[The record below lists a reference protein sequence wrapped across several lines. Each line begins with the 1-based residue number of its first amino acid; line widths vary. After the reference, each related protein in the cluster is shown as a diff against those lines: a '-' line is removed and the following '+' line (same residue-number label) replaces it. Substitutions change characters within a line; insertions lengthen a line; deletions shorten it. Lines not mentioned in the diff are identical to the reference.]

1 VTSTKTRR
9 KSKPCTICHHRDV
22 ALIEQAHCAGVSGD
36 AIAAKYGVSR
46 DAVYRHCRNHIS
58 DETRASYVADVPI
71 REMAAKAA
79 ASAGS
84 ILDYLE
90 LVRAALFRNFQTA
103 AEHGDINA
111 TNTTGRALLEVLRDI
126 ARLTGELL
134 TASQITNIQNN
145 NFNFAASPQFAEL
158 QAMLVQRLAPH
169 PEALAA
175 VLAGLDALDARA
187 SQQPRQSIPHSGPLI
202 DLTPSQPSP
211 AGDLASHT
219 EGDSDG

>member
-1 VTSTKTRR
+1 
-9 KSKPCTICHHRDV
+9 
-22 ALIEQAHCAGVSGD
+22 VSGD
-36 AIAAKYGVSR
+36 AIAAKYAVSR

-134 TASQITNIQNN
+134 TASQITNIQTNN
-145 NFNFAASPQFAEL
+145 YNFAASAEFSAL
-158 QAMLVQRLAPH
+158 QAMLVERLAPH
-169 PEALAA
+169 PDALAA
-175 VLAGLDALDARA
+175 VLAGLEALDANA
-187 SQQPRQSIPHSGPLI
+187 SQRAPQAQQKVVQQPAVPLI
-202 DLTPSQPSP
+202 DLTPSQSAP
-211 AGDLASHT
+211 AGQPSQSPDWAFASH
-219 EGDSDG
+219 EDGTNHG